1 MLAETAMYRF
11 KRSFGGD
18 FPPRK
23 LAYQQAELY
32 AKSLVMNK
40 RTKLEMPK
48 AMGANLCDISLE
60 ELLDH
65 LRNKAPKSSIFS
77 FEIYLAILKMG

>member
-1 MLAETAMYRF
+1 MYRF
-11 KRSFGGD
+11 RRSFGGD
-18 FPPRK
+18 FPSRK

-60 ELLDH
+60 DLLDH
-65 LRNKAPKSSIFS
+65 LRNKAPKLSIFS